1 MVTERFCDELIAEME
16 NFGQWSDGSNSV
28 SNKRSLSSFFFK
40 FKITSTP
47 NRQQLVYTIPNQS
60 IIMLL
65 YQHSLKPYWLA
76 LRPKKRVQ
84 WNTSWLIVNMP
95 QYVFNLHLS
104 VLTWHHL
111 AVRMFD
117 GGIMSKGS
125 AAGRWLRKCA
135 DSRHS
140 HAPNRHGTSM
150 ACIFARL
157 CTAVTGTSFLG
168 ISPLRKL
175 KRKREKER
183 ENAIISLKCMEWQR
197 NHHQLLRKEEKE
209 DDLRNQLFNHR
220 RSNRYVLN

>member
-1 MVTERFCDELIAEME
+1 MFTISTLI
-16 NFGQWSDGSNSV
+16 
-28 SNKRSLSSFFFK
+28 KTILTSL
-40 FKITSTP
+40 
-47 NRQQLVYTIPNQS
+47 
-60 IIMLL
+60 M
-65 YQHSLKPYWLA
+65 A
-76 LRPKKRVQ
+76 GPKK
-84 WNTSWLIVNMP
+84 SSMKHKLIDR
-95 QYVFNLHLS
+95 QYATIRIQFIYIS
-104 VLTWHHL
+104 VLTLHHL

-183 ENAIISLKCMEWQR
+183 ENAIISLKCME
-197 NHHQLLRKEEKE
+197 
-209 DDLRNQLFNHR
+209 
-220 RSNRYVLN
+220 